1 MAPESSVQGA
11 RMEEANF
18 EQRVAEARAHVR
30 EVPAIDAVAM
40 FRRRDDVVY
49 LDVREQRE
57 WNLFRI
63 PGAVHVPLAAISD
76 CVKDCIPCSRRVLVY
91 CARGGRAALATDA
104 MLGLGYRDVACVAGG
119 VMGWVYAGGEL
130 EE

>member
-1 MAPESSVQGA
+1 
-11 RMEEANF
+11 MEELNF

-30 EVPAIDAVAM
+30 EVAAVDAVAM

-63 PGAVHVPLAAISD
+63 PGAVHVPLAAVSD
-76 CVKDCIPCSRRVLVY
+76 CVKDRIPCSRRVLVY
-91 CARGGRAALATDA
+91 CARGGRAALATSA
-104 MLGLGYRDVACVAGG
+104 MLGLGYLDVACVAGG